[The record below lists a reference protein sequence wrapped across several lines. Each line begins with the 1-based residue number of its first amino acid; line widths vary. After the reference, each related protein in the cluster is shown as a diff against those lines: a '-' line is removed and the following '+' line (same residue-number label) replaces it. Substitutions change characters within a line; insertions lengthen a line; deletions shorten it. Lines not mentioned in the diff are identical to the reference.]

1 MRGDGILIC
10 RHEYVFTV
18 YSIQYTVYVYAT
30 LLLLMQRAVVILI
43 LNDWKG
49 WGIGVG
55 GGYTCCGG
63 DILKLS

>member
-1 MRGDGILIC
+1 MNMYLQ
-10 RHEYVFTV
+10 YTV
-18 YSIQYTVYVYAT
+18 YSICNYVYAT

-55 GGYTCCGG
+55 GGYTSCGG
-63 DILKLS
+63 DIL